1 MRTEAERKWDKE
13 NKVFYGM
20 YLMKSNDMDIITYL
34 DTVKQNGGSV
44 QGAIKE
50 AIRYF
55 LAHSGNNIYTNIAQ
69 ESKTASDKEGP
80 SLD

>member
-20 YLMKSNDMDIITYL
+20 YLMKSNDMDIISYL
-34 DTVKQNGGSV
+34 DTVKQNGGSI

-50 AIRYF
+50 AIRFY
-55 LAHSGNNIYTNIAQ
+55 LASSGNNIYPQKSDMQ
-69 ESKTASDKEGP
+69 ETDK
-80 SLD
+80 

>member
-20 YLMKSNDMDIITYL
+20 YLMKSNDMDIISYL

-50 AIRYF
+50 AIRSY
-55 LAHSGNNIYTNIAQ
+55 LASSGNIYIPKKSDMQ
-69 ESKTASDKEGP
+69 ETGD
-80 SLD
+80 

>member
-1 MRTEAERKWDKE
+1 MRSEAQKQWDKE
-13 NKVFYGM
+13 NKSYYSM

-50 AIRYF
+50 AIRFF
-55 LAHSGNNIYTNIAQ
+55 LAYKDNQ
-69 ESKTASDKEGP
+69 KTIQ
-80 SLD
+80 